1 MTQEQSIKKE
11 KSRRKNRVLL
21 VEDEPANMA
30 IMAEYLILDGYDV
43 TEAPNGAV
51 AWDILQADAE
61 FDVLVT
67 DRRMPEMDGLQLAE
81 MVKNDR
87 RLSRLPVIMQT
98 GAAGQKEIAEGMKAG
113 VFYYLPKPYAEETLV
128 AIMRAAIADRQQRL
142 LFEQRMGRQR
152 DAIDT
157 FVSGNF
163 SLQTIAEAQNLALL
177 LGSAFARPELAVNGL
192 YELLLNAIE
201 HGNLKLCYDAKN
213 KALAEGDWDSEIA
226 RRLALPENAAKR
238 VNVGFARAGEKIE
251 ITIRDQ
257 GDGFD
262 ARPYMEIEPS
272 RAMQGNGRGIA
283 KANLRAFEKLE
294 YLDKGNVVKATGH

>member
-1 MTQEQSIKKE
+1 MALEQPLKKE
-11 KSRRKNRVLL
+11 PSKKKRVLL

-43 TEAPNGAV
+43 TEAQNGAI

-67 DRRMPEMDGLQLAE
+67 DRMMPEMDGLQLSE

-98 GAAGQKEIAEGMKAG
+98 GASGQRDIAEGMKAG
-113 VFYYLPKPYAEETLV
+113 VFYYLPKPYAQETLV
-128 AIMRAAIADRQQRL
+128 TIMRAAIADRQQRQ

-152 DAIDT
+152 DALDI
-157 FVSGNF
+157 FVSGIF
-163 SLQTIAEAQNLALL
+163 SLHTIAEAQNLALL
-177 LGSAFARPELAVNGL
+177 LGAAFKRPELAVNGL

-201 HGNLKLCYDAKN
+201 HGNLKLGYEAKN
-213 KALAEGDWDSEIA
+213 KALAEGAWDKEIA
-226 RRLALPENAAKR
+226 RRMALPENAGKR
-238 VNVGFARAGEKIE
+238 VDVAFARNGSKIE

-283 KANLRAFEKLE
+283 KANLLAFERLE
-294 YLDKGNVVKATGH
+294 YLDKGNTVKVTGH